1 MQLVQSHRR
10 LERTWVDFA
19 NFGIG
24 ISPGESEINF
34 VNLFVGELG
43 EKACSSSASAIG
55 RITFC
60 TVISVPS

>member
-1 MQLVQSHRR
+1 
-10 LERTWVDFA
+10 VDFA

-34 VNLFVGELG
+34 VNLFVGERWCEERHCSLG